1 MEKRIIKQEKDI
13 RPHVFLFYTDNGPAV
28 WHNKG
33 YSDMPYGLLH
43 HSIRPSSSL
52 HTAHICI
59 RKRLFHDA
67 KTAFSTKPHDVRR
80 SFNALKSQTFNQA
93 HNILKFEYLHP
104 NGLPYANTA
113 SI

>member
-13 RPHVFLFYTDNGPAV
+13 RPHVFLFHTDNGPAV

-52 HTAHICI
+52 NTAHISM
-59 RKRLFHDA
+59 RKRLLHDA
-67 KTAFSTKPHDVRR
+67 KQPFPQSHTMSDAHLTRSNLRLSTRHITP
-80 SFNALKSQTFNQA
+80 
-93 HNILKFEYLHP
+93 
-104 NGLPYANTA
+104 
-113 SI
+113 